1 MQTNGVYSPVRLQ
14 FAVEPTLVGPESG
27 RDTGAVA
34 FAEASQT
41 WNGESDDPS
50 DEKSDQYGA
59 SAYVFYAFGSPY
71 RQLSNAK
78 DIHHN
83 EHPAISSPLHWS
95 KSGIIFIL
103 MNKEE
108 IGLALVARRNELRIT
123 QARLARVSG
132 VSVHTLSNLETGEG
146 NVTLDTLLK
155 VVTTLGFKVRV
166 GV

>member
-1 MQTNGVYSPVRLQ
+1 
-14 FAVEPTLVGPESG
+14 
-27 RDTGAVA
+27 
-34 FAEASQT
+34 
-41 WNGESDDPS
+41 
-50 DEKSDQYGA
+50 
-59 SAYVFYAFGSPY
+59 
-71 RQLSNAK
+71 
-78 DIHHN
+78 
-83 EHPAISSPLHWS
+83 
-95 KSGIIFIL
+95 
-103 MNKEE
+103 MNKKD

>member
-1 MQTNGVYSPVRLQ
+1 
-14 FAVEPTLVGPESG
+14 
-27 RDTGAVA
+27 
-34 FAEASQT
+34 
-41 WNGESDDPS
+41 
-50 DEKSDQYGA
+50 
-59 SAYVFYAFGSPY
+59 
-71 RQLSNAK
+71 
-78 DIHHN
+78 
-83 EHPAISSPLHWS
+83 
-95 KSGIIFIL
+95 
-103 MNKEE
+103 MNKTE

>member
-1 MQTNGVYSPVRLQ
+1 
-14 FAVEPTLVGPESG
+14 
-27 RDTGAVA
+27 
-34 FAEASQT
+34 
-41 WNGESDDPS
+41 
-50 DEKSDQYGA
+50 
-59 SAYVFYAFGSPY
+59 
-71 RQLSNAK
+71 
-78 DIHHN
+78 
-83 EHPAISSPLHWS
+83 
-95 KSGIIFIL
+95 
-103 MNKEE
+103 MNKKE